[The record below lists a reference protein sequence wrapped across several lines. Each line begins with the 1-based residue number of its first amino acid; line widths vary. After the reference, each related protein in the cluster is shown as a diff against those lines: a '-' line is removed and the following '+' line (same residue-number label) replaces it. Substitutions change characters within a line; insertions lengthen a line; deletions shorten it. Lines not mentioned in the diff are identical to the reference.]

1 MLRTLRIRNL
11 AVIEAVE
18 VELDPGFT
26 ALTGE
31 TGAGKSI
38 LVEAVGLLLGG
49 RASSDLVRTGTDAA
63 VIEAVFDRPD
73 GTEVLVRREITAAGR
88 SRSFVNG
95 ALATAAMLRDVSAD
109 LVELHGQHE
118 HQLLLDPSTHL
129 GFLDADAA
137 LESAAADV
145 SSRWGSVRELR
156 ERLASASMDARE
168 RGARL
173 ELVRF
178 QLAEIDAVK
187 PVAGEDAE
195 LEASRRVLA
204 NAERV
209 DGLCRGAYAELYDDE
224 RAALTQLGSVWKKV
238 EELTAFDPAFAPHLE
253 TRGAVKA
260 QLEDL
265 AAFLRAYADGVD
277 ASPAKLQE
285 VEERLARIERLKRKY
300 GPALE
305 DVVARGESLRT
316 EVARLTGGDRE
327 AGDLEQQLA
336 EASTAYLSA
345 ARELS
350 QARREAAVPFARS
363 VKALLGELAMGETRF
378 DVRFESAEGD
388 PERWDSQG
396 IDRVEFFVS
405 PNPGED
411 PRPLVRI
418 ASGGEL
424 SRIML
429 ALRTHS
435 IRRPSRGGGDPS
447 ERGRKTLIFD
457 EVDAGI
463 GGRAAEAVGALLRE
477 LAGRYQVLCITHLAP
492 IAARATTQCAVEKR
506 VSGGRTV
513 TVVTPLGE
521 DQRVNELSRMLAGS
535 RASDA
540 TRASAR
546 ELLGGAGGAMPANPA
561 LGRTGAKVKQ
571 PAKGESESRRPR
583 A

>member
-18 VELDPGFT
+18 VDLDPGFT

-49 RASSDLVRTGTDAA
+49 RASADLVRTGTDAA
-63 VIEAVFDRPD
+63 TIEAVFERPD
-73 GTEVLVRREITAAGR
+73 GTEVLIRREITAGGR
-88 SRSFVNG
+88 SRSFVDRT
-95 ALATAAMLRDVSAD
+95 LATAGLLREVSAD

-118 HQLLLDPSTHL
+118 HQLLLDPTTHL
-129 GFLDADAA
+129 GFLDADAG
-137 LESAAADV
+137 LEPAAAGV
-145 SSRWGSVRELR
+145 ATLYAQVRELR

-168 RGARL
+168 RAARL

-187 PVAGEDAE
+187 PGAGEDAE
-195 LEASRRVLA
+195 LDAARRVLA

-209 DGLCRGAYAELYDDE
+209 DGLCRTAYGELYDDE
-224 RAALTQLGSVWKKV
+224 RAALTQLVSVWRKV
-238 EELTAFDPAFAPHLE
+238 EELAGLDPAFAPHLDA
-253 TRGAVKA
+253 RGAVKA

-265 AAFLRAYADGVD
+265 ASFLRAYADGVD

-285 VEERLARIERLKRKY
+285 VEDRLARIERLKRKY
-300 GPALE
+300 GPALD
-305 DVVARGESLRT
+305 DVIAKGQALRAEVTRLSGSDEES
-316 EVARLTGGDRE
+316 GDVER
-327 AGDLEQQLA
+327 QLA
-336 EASTAYLSA
+336 AASTAYLTA

-350 QARREAAVPFARS
+350 QARRAAAVPFARS
-363 VKALLGELAMGETRF
+363 LKALLADLAMAETRF
-378 DVRFESAEGD
+378 DVRFESTETEPD
-388 PERWDSQG
+388 RWEAQG
-396 IDRVEFFVS
+396 LDRVEFYVS

-411 PRPLVRI
+411 PRPLARI

-429 ALRTHS
+429 ALRTHGT
-435 IRRPSRGGGDPS
+435 RRPGRGSAQTG
-447 ERGRKTLIFD
+447 GRKTLIFD

-477 LAGRYQVLCITHLAP
+477 LGGRYQVLCITHLAP

-506 VSGGRTV
+506 VTGGRTV
-513 TVVTPLGE
+513 TVVTPLGQ
-521 DQRVNELSRMLAGS
+521 DQRVDELARMLAGS
-535 RASDA
+535 RASEA

-546 ELLGGAGGAMPANPA
+546 ELLGGAGG
-561 LGRTGAKVKQ
+561 GGAKVKQ
-571 PAKGESESRRPR
+571 AAKGESESRRPR
-583 A
+583 P

>member
-49 RASSDLVRTGTDAA
+49 RASADLVRTGTDAA
-63 VIEAVFDRPD
+63 TIEAVFERPD
-73 GTEVLVRREITAAGR
+73 GAEVLIRREITAAGR

-95 ALATAAMLRDVSAD
+95 ALATAGMLREVSAD

-118 HQLLLDPSTHL
+118 HQLLLDPATHL
-129 GFLDADAA
+129 GFLDADAGVGP
-137 LESAAADV
+137 SAAGVAALWA
-145 SSRWGSVRELR
+145 RVRELR
-156 ERLASASMDARE
+156 DRLAGASMDARE
-168 RGARL
+168 RAARL

-187 PVAGEDAE
+187 PVAGEDVE

-209 DGLCRGAYAELYDDE
+209 DGLCRTAYAELYDDE
-224 RAALTQLGSVWKKV
+224 RAALTQLASVWKKV
-238 EELTAFDPAFAPHLE
+238 EELAALDPAFAPHLE
-253 TRGAVKA
+253 PRGAVKA
-260 QLEDL
+260 QLQDL
-265 AAFLRAYADGVD
+265 ASFLRAYADGVD

-285 VEERLARIERLKRKY
+285 VEDRLARIERLKRKY
-300 GPALE
+300 GPALD
-305 DVVARGESLRT
+305 DVVARGQALRL
-316 EVARLTGGDRE
+316 EAGRLTGGGGE
-327 AGDLEQQLA
+327 AGDLERQLA
-336 EASTAYLSA
+336 DASTAFLVA

-350 QARREAAVPFARS
+350 RARREAAVPFTKS
-363 VKALLGELAMGETRF
+363 LKVLLAELAMAETRF
-378 DVRFESAEGD
+378 DVRFESTESD
-388 PERWDSQG
+388 PERWDAHG
-396 IDRVEFFVS
+396 LDRVEFFVS

-411 PRPLVRI
+411 PRPLARV

-429 ALRTHS
+429 ALRTHGT
-435 IRRPSRGGGDPS
+435 RRPARATGAPS
-447 ERGRKTLIFD
+447 EQGRKTLIFD

-463 GGRAAEAVGALLRE
+463 GGRAAEAVGALLGE
-477 LAGRYQVLCITHLAP
+477 LGRRYQVLCITHLAP
-492 IAARATTQCAVEKR
+492 IAARATNQCAVEKR
-506 VSGGRTV
+506 VTGGRTV
-513 TVVTPLGE
+513 TVVTSLSQ
-521 DQRVNELSRMLAGS
+521 DQRVEELSRMLAGS

-546 ELLGGAGGAMPANPA
+546 ELLDGCSGG
-561 LGRTGAKVKQ
+561 GAKVKQ
-571 PAKGESESRRPR
+571 GAKGESESRRPR
-583 A
+583 V

>member
-11 AVIEAVE
+11 AVIEAVQ

-49 RASSDLVRTGTDAA
+49 RASADLVRTGTDAA
-63 VIEAVFDRPD
+63 TIEAVFERPD
-73 GTEVLVRREITAAGR
+73 GAEVLIRREITAAGR

-95 ALATAAMLRDVSAD
+95 ALATAGMLREVSAD

-118 HQLLLDPSTHL
+118 HQLLLDPTTHL
-129 GFLDADAA
+129 GFLDADAGV
-137 LESAAADV
+137 EQAAAGV
-145 SSRWGSVRELR
+145 GALWARVRELR
-156 ERLASASMDARE
+156 DRLAGASMDARE
-168 RGARL
+168 RAARL

-187 PVAGEDAE
+187 PAAGEDVE

-209 DGLCRGAYAELYDDE
+209 DGLCRTAYAELYDDE
-224 RAALTQLGSVWKKV
+224 RAALTQLASVWKKV
-238 EELTAFDPAFAPHLE
+238 EELAALDPAFAPHLE
-253 TRGAVKA
+253 PRGAVKA
-260 QLEDL
+260 QLQDL
-265 AAFLRAYADGVD
+265 ASFLRAYADGVD

-285 VEERLARIERLKRKY
+285 VEDRLARIERLKRKY
-300 GPALE
+300 GPALD
-305 DVVARGESLRT
+305 DVIAKGQALRA
-316 EVARLTGGDRE
+316 EAGRLTGGDGE
-327 AGDLEQQLA
+327 AGDLERQLA
-336 EASTAYLSA
+336 DASTAFLVA

-350 QARREAAVPFARS
+350 RARREAAVPFAKS
-363 VKALLGELAMGETRF
+363 LKVLLAELAMAETRF
-378 DVRFESAEGD
+378 DVRFESTESD
-388 PERWDSQG
+388 PERWDAQG
-396 IDRVEFFVS
+396 LDRVEFFVS

-411 PRPLVRI
+411 PRPLARV

-429 ALRTHS
+429 ALRTHGA
-435 IRRPSRGGGDPS
+435 RRPLRATGTPAA
-447 ERGRKTLIFD
+447 GRKTLIFD

-463 GGRAAEAVGALLRE
+463 GGRAAEAVGALLGE
-477 LAGRYQVLCITHLAP
+477 LGRRYQVLCITHLAP

-506 VSGGRTV
+506 VTGGRTV
-513 TVVTPLGE
+513 TVVASLSQ
-521 DQRVNELSRMLAGS
+521 DQRVDELSRMLAGS

-546 ELLGGAGGAMPANPA
+546 ELLGGAGG
-561 LGRTGAKVKQ
+561 GGAKVKQ
-571 PAKGESESRRPR
+571 GAKGESESRRPR
-583 A
+583 P

>member
-49 RASSDLVRTGTDAA
+49 RASADLVRTGTDAA
-63 VIEAVFDRPD
+63 SIEALFERGD
-73 GTEVLVRREITAAGR
+73 GTEVLIRREITAAGR

-95 ALATAAMLRDVSAD
+95 ALATAGMLRDVSAD

-129 GFLDADAA
+129 GFLDAAA
-137 LESAAADV
+137 RLEAAAAEV
-145 SSRWGSVRELR
+145 ATRWARVRELR
-156 ERLASASMDARE
+156 DRLSNASMDARE
-168 RGARL
+168 RAARL

-178 QLAEIDAVK
+178 QLAEIDTVK
-187 PVAGEDAE
+187 PVAGEDSE
-195 LEASRRVLA
+195 LDAARRVLA

-209 DGLCRGAYAELYDDE
+209 DGLCRGAYAELYDEE
-224 RAALTQLGSVWKKV
+224 RAALAQLGSVWKKV
-238 EELTAFDPAFAPHLE
+238 EELATLDPVFASHLE
-253 TRGAVKA
+253 MRAAVKA

-265 AAFLRAYADGVD
+265 ATFLRAYADGVD
-277 ASPAKLQE
+277 ASPARLQE
-285 VEERLARIERLKRKY
+285 VEERLARIERLKRKH

-305 DVVARGESLRT
+305 DVIAKGQALRA
-316 EVARLTGGDRE
+316 EVARLTGDDGA
-327 AGDLEQQLA
+327 AGEIERQLA
-336 EASTAYLSA
+336 EASAAYVTA
-345 ARELS
+345 ARDLS
-350 QARREAAVPFARS
+350 RARREAAVPFARS
-363 VKALLGELAMGETRF
+363 LKSMLADLAMAETRF
-378 DVRFESAEGD
+378 EVRFESTEGD
-388 PERWDSQG
+388 PDRWDAQG

-411 PRPLVRI
+411 PRPLARI

-429 ALRTHS
+429 ALRTHGT
-435 IRRPSRGGGDPS
+435 RGSARGDS
-447 ERGRKTLIFD
+447 GRKTLIFD

-477 LAGRYQVLCITHLAP
+477 LGGGYQVLCITHLAP

-506 VSGGRTV
+506 VAGGRTM
-513 TVVTPLGE
+513 TVVTGLSQ
-521 DQRVNELSRMLAGS
+521 DQRVEELSRMLAGS

-546 ELLGGAGGAMPANPA
+546 ELLGGVIATAPAGTVS
-561 LGRTGAKVKQ
+561 GREAKVKQ
-571 PAKGESESRRPR
+571 QAKGESESRRPR

>member
-49 RASSDLVRTGTDAA
+49 RASADLVRTGTDAA
-63 VIEAVFDRPD
+63 SIEALFERAD
-73 GTEVLVRREITAAGR
+73 GTEVLIRREITAAGR

-95 ALATAAMLRDVSAD
+95 TLATAGMLRDVSTD

-129 GFLDADAA
+129 GFLDAAA
-137 LESAAADV
+137 GLETVAAGVAT
-145 SSRWGSVRELR
+145 RWARVRELR
-156 ERLASASMDARE
+156 ERLAGASMDARE
-168 RGARL
+168 RAARL

-195 LEASRRVLA
+195 LDSTRRVLA

-209 DGLCRGAYAELYDDE
+209 DGLCRGAYSELYDDE
-224 RAALTQLGSVWKKV
+224 RAALSQLASVWKKV
-238 EELTAFDPAFAPHLE
+238 EELAALDPVFGTHLE
-253 TRGAVKA
+253 ARGGVKA

-265 AAFLRAYADGVD
+265 ATFLRAYADGVD
-277 ASPAKLQE
+277 ASPARLQE
-285 VEERLARIERLKRKY
+285 VEERLARIERLKRKH

-305 DVVARGESLRT
+305 DVISRGQSLRA
-316 EVARLTGGDRE
+316 EVARLTGGDGE
-327 AGDLEQQLA
+327 AGEIERQLA
-336 EASTAYLSA
+336 EASTAYVAA
-345 ARELS
+345 ARDLS
-350 QARREAAVPFARS
+350 RARREADVPFARS
-363 VKALLGELAMGETRF
+363 LKALLAELAMAETRF
-378 DVRFESAEGD
+378 EVRFESTEDD
-388 PERWDSQG
+388 PDRWDAQG

-411 PRPLVRI
+411 PRPLARI

-429 ALRTHS
+429 ALRTQAT
-435 IRRPSRGGGDPS
+435 RRPARGAGRADS
-447 ERGRKTLIFD
+447 GRKTLIFD

-477 LAGRYQVLCITHLAP
+477 LGARYQVLCITHLAP

-506 VSGGRTV
+506 VAGGRTM
-513 TVVTPLGE
+513 TVVTGLSQ
-521 DQRVNELSRMLAGS
+521 DQRVDELSRMLAGS

-546 ELLGGAGGAMPANPA
+546 ELLDGAVPG
-561 LGRTGAKVKQ
+561 GAKVKQ
-571 PAKGESESRRPR
+571 QAKGESESRRPR
-583 A
+583 V

>member
-11 AVIEAVE
+11 AVIEAVQ
-18 VELDPGFT
+18 VDLDPGFT

-49 RASSDLVRTGTDAA
+49 RASSDLVRTGTDVAT
-63 VIEAVFDRPD
+63 IEAVFERPD
-73 GTEVLVRREITAAGR
+73 GAEVLIRREITAGGR
-88 SRSFVNG
+88 SRSFVDG
-95 ALATAAMLRDVSAD
+95 SLATASLLREVSAD

-129 GFLDADAA
+129 GFLDADAG
-137 LESAAADV
+137 LESGAAAV
-145 SSRWGSVRELR
+145 AALYTHVRELR
-156 ERLASASMDARE
+156 DRLASASMDARE
-168 RGARL
+168 RAARL

-187 PVAGEDAE
+187 PVAGEDAD
-195 LEASRRVLA
+195 LEATRRVLA

-209 DGLCRGAYAELYDDE
+209 DGLCRTAYGELYDDE
-224 RAALTQLGSVWKKV
+224 RAALTQLVSVWKKV
-238 EELTAFDPAFAPHLE
+238 EELAGLDPAFAPHLDA
-253 TRGAVKA
+253 RGAVKA

-265 AAFLRAYADGVD
+265 ASFLRAYADGVD

-285 VEERLARIERLKRKY
+285 VDDRLAGIERLKRKY
-300 GPALE
+300 GPSLD
-305 DVVARGESLRT
+305 DVVAKGQALRA
-316 EVARLTGGDRE
+316 EVARLTGGDEESGEVER
-327 AGDLEQQLA
+327 QLA
-336 EASTAYLSA
+336 AASTAYLTA

-350 QARREAAVPFARS
+350 QARRAAAVPFARS
-363 VKALLGELAMGETRF
+363 LKSLLADLAMAETRF
-378 DVRFESAEGD
+378 DVRFDSTETEPD
-388 PERWDSQG
+388 RWDASG
-396 IDRVEFFVS
+396 VDRVEFFVS

-411 PRPLVRI
+411 PRPLARI

-429 ALRTHS
+429 ALRTHGT
-435 IRRPSRGGGDPS
+435 RRPGRGSAQAG
-447 ERGRKTLIFD
+447 GRKTLIFD

-477 LAGRYQVLCITHLAP
+477 LGGRYQVLCITHLAP

-506 VSGGRTV
+506 IASGRTV
-513 TVVTPLGE
+513 TVVTALSQDE
-521 DQRVNELSRMLAGS
+521 RVDELSRMLAGS
-535 RASDA
+535 RASEA

-546 ELLGGAGGAMPANPA
+546 ELLGGSATESGPP
-561 LGRTGAKVKQ
+561 GRAGAKAKQ

>member
-49 RASSDLVRTGTDAA
+49 RASADLVRTGTDTAT
-63 VIEAVFDRPD
+63 IEALFERPD
-73 GTEVLVRREITAAGR
+73 GAEVLIRRDITAAGR
-88 SRSFVNG
+88 SRSFVDG
-95 ALATAAMLRDVSAD
+95 SLATAGLLREVSAD

-118 HQLLLDPSTHL
+118 HQLLTDPSTHL
-129 GFLDADAA
+129 GFLDADAG
-137 LESAAADV
+137 LEPAAAGV
-145 SSRWGSVRELR
+145 AALFARVRELR

-168 RGARL
+168 RAARL
-173 ELVRF
+173 ELVAF
-178 QLAEIDAVK
+178 QLGEIDAVK

-195 LEASRRVLA
+195 LDATRRVLA

-209 DGLCRGAYAELYDDE
+209 DGLCRTAYGELYDDE
-224 RAALTQLGSVWKKV
+224 RAALTQLVSVWRKV
-238 EELTAFDPAFAPHLE
+238 EELAGLDPAFAPHLDA
-253 TRGAVKA
+253 RGAVKA

-285 VEERLARIERLKRKY
+285 VEDRLARVERLKRKY
-300 GPALE
+300 GPALD
-305 DVVARGESLRT
+305 DVIAKGQALRA
-316 EVARLTGGDRE
+316 EASRLTGSDEESGDVER
-327 AGDLEQQLA
+327 QLA
-336 EASTAYLSA
+336 AASTAYLTA

-350 QARREAAVPFARS
+350 QARRAAAVPFARS
-363 VKALLGELAMGETRF
+363 LKALLADLAMAETRF
-378 DVRFESAEGD
+378 EVRFESAEAEPD
-388 PERWDSQG
+388 RWEPHG
-396 IDRVEFFVS
+396 LDRVEFYVS

-411 PRPLVRI
+411 PRPLARI

-429 ALRTHS
+429 ALRTHGT
-435 IRRPSRGGGDPS
+435 RRPGRGSASTG
-447 ERGRKTLIFD
+447 GRKTLIFD

-477 LAGRYQVLCITHLAP
+477 LGGRYQVLCITHLAP

-506 VSGGRTV
+506 VAGGRTV
-513 TVVTPLGE
+513 TVVTPLGQ
-521 DQRVNELSRMLAGS
+521 DQRVDELSRMLAGS

-546 ELLGGAGGAMPANPA
+546 ELLGAAGGA
-561 LGRTGAKVKQ
+561 GAKVKQ

>member
-49 RASSDLVRTGTDAA
+49 RASADLVRTGTDVAT
-63 VIEAVFDRPD
+63 IEALFERAD
-73 GTEVLVRREITAAGR
+73 GTEVLIRREIAAGGR
-88 SRSFVNG
+88 SRSFVDG
-95 ALATAAMLRDVSAD
+95 ALATAGMLRDVSAD

-129 GFLDADAA
+129 GFLDADAG
-137 LESAAADV
+137 LEAAATGV
-145 SSRWGSVRELR
+145 ASAWGRVRELR
-156 ERLASASMDARE
+156 ERLAGASMDARE
-168 RGARL
+168 RAARL

-187 PVAGEDAE
+187 PVAGEDAD

-224 RAALTQLGSVWKKV
+224 RAALTQLSSVWKRV
-238 EELTAFDPAFAPHLE
+238 EELAVLDPAFAPHLE
-253 TRGAVKA
+253 ARGSVKA

-265 AAFLRAYADGVD
+265 ATFLRAYADGVD
-277 ASPAKLQE
+277 ASPAKLQALE
-285 VEERLARIERLKRKY
+285 DRLARLERLKRKY

-305 DVVARGESLRT
+305 DVVAKGQALRA
-316 EVARLTGGDRE
+316 EAARLTDGDAE
-327 AGDLEQQLA
+327 AGELERQLSEGSA
-336 EASTAYLSA
+336 AYLVA

-350 QARREAAVPFARS
+350 RARREAAVPFARS
-363 VKALLGELAMGETRF
+363 LKALLADLAMAETRF

-388 PERWDSQG
+388 PERWDGHG

-411 PRPLVRI
+411 PRPLARI

-429 ALRTHS
+429 ALRTHGT
-435 IRRPSRGGGDPS
+435 RRPVRAGAGADG
-447 ERGRKTLIFD
+447 GRKTLIFD

-463 GGRAAEAVGALLRE
+463 GGRASEAVGALLRE
-477 LAGRYQVLCITHLAP
+477 LGSRYQVLCITHLAP

-506 VSGGRTV
+506 VAGGRTV
-513 TVVTPLGE
+513 TVVTPLGQDE
-521 DQRVNELSRMLAGS
+521 RVDELSRMLAGS

-546 ELLGGAGGAMPANPA
+546 ELLGGSAAAVGDGPS
-561 LGRTGAKVKQ
+561 GRGAKVKQ

>member
-18 VELDPGFT
+18 VDLDPGFT

-49 RASSDLVRTGTDAA
+49 RASADLVRTGTDVAT
-63 VIEAVFDRPD
+63 IEAVFERAN
-73 GTEVLVRREITAAGR
+73 GTEVLIRREISAGGR
-88 SRSFVNG
+88 SRSFVDG
-95 ALATAAMLRDVSAD
+95 ALATAGMLRDVSTD

-129 GFLDADAA
+129 GFLDADAG
-137 LESAAADV
+137 LEAASAGVASAWA
-145 SSRWGSVRELR
+145 RVRELR
-156 ERLASASMDARE
+156 ERLAGASMDARE
-168 RGARL
+168 RAARL

-187 PVAGEDAE
+187 PATGEDAE
-195 LEASRRVLA
+195 LEAARRVLA

-224 RAALTQLGSVWKKV
+224 RAALTQLSSVWKRV
-238 EELTAFDPAFAPHLE
+238 EELAALDPAFAPHLE
-253 TRGAVKA
+253 ARGALKA

-265 AAFLRAYADGVD
+265 ATFLRAYADGVD

-285 VEERLARIERLKRKY
+285 VEDRLARLERLKRKY
-300 GPALE
+300 GPGLE
-305 DVVARGESLRT
+305 EVLAKGQTLRA
-316 EVARLTGGDRE
+316 EVARLTGPDGE
-327 AGDLEQQLA
+327 AGELERQLA
-336 EASTAYLSA
+336 EASTAYVAA

-350 QARREAAVPFARS
+350 RARREAAGPFARS
-363 VKALLGELAMGETRF
+363 LKALLADLAMAETRF
-378 DVRFESAEGD
+378 DVRFESAESD
-388 PERWDSQG
+388 PERWDAQG

-411 PRPLVRI
+411 PRPLARI

-429 ALRTHS
+429 ALRTHGT
-435 IRRPSRGGGDPS
+435 RRPVPAAAQAAD
-447 ERGRKTLIFD
+447 GRKTLIFD

-463 GGRAAEAVGALLRE
+463 GGRASEAVGALLRE
-477 LAGRYQVLCITHLAP
+477 LGSRYQVLCITHLAP

-506 VSGGRTV
+506 VAGGRTV
-513 TVVTPLGE
+513 TVVTPLGQ
-521 DQRVNELSRMLAGS
+521 DQRVDELSRMIAGS

-546 ELLGGAGGAMPANPA
+546 ELLVGSGGAVSDGAPS
-561 LGRTGAKVKQ
+561 GRGAKVKQ

>member
-63 VIEAVFDRPD
+63 IIEAVFERPD
-73 GTEVLVRREITAAGR
+73 GSEVLIRREITAAGR
-88 SRSFVNG
+88 SRSFVDG
-95 ALATAAMLRDVSAD
+95 ALATAGVLREVSSD

-118 HQLLLDPSTHL
+118 HQSLLDPSTHL
-129 GFLDADAA
+129 RFLDADAG
-137 LESAAADV
+137 LEAAAAEV
-145 SSRWGSVRELR
+145 AMRWGHVSECR
-156 ERLASASMDARE
+156 ERLAGASMDARE
-168 RGARL
+168 RAARL
-173 ELVRF
+173 DLVGF
-178 QLAEIDAVK
+178 QLGEIDAVQ
-187 PVAGEDAE
+187 PVAGEDVE
-195 LEASRRVLA
+195 LDATRRVLA
-204 NAERV
+204 DAERV
-209 DGLCRGAYAELYDDE
+209 ESLCRSAHDELYENE

-238 EELTAFDPAFAPHLE
+238 EELAQLDPAFMPHLE
-253 TRGAVKA
+253 ARNPVKA
-260 QLEDL
+260 QLQDL
-265 AAFLRAYADGVD
+265 ASFLRSYADGVD

-285 VEERLARIERLKRKY
+285 VEDRLARLERLKRKY
-300 GPALE
+300 GPTLDDAI
-305 DVVARGESLRT
+305 AKGAHLRA
-316 EVARLTGGDRE
+316 ERARLTGSDER
-327 AGDLEQQLA
+327 AGDLE
-336 EASTAYLSA
+336 
-345 ARELS
+345 RELAAAS
-350 QARREAAVPFARS
+350 DAYHAAAGELSRARRAAAAPFARS
-363 VKALLGELAMGETRF
+363 LKTLLADLAMAETRF
-378 DVRFESAEGD
+378 EVRFESREAAPD
-388 PERWDSQG
+388 RWDAQG
-396 IDRVEFFVS
+396 IDGVEFFVS

-411 PRPLVRI
+411 PRPLARI

-429 ALRTHS
+429 ALRTHGS
-435 IRRPSRGGGDPS
+435 RRPESGGAV
-447 ERGRKTLIFD
+447 GRKTLIFD

-477 LAGRYQVLCITHLAP
+477 LGGRYQVLCITHLAP

-506 VSGGRTV
+506 VTGGRTV
-513 TVVTPLGE
+513 TVVTRLGE
-521 DQRVNELSRMLAGS
+521 DARVGELSRMIAGS
-535 RASDA
+535 RASEA

-546 ELLGGAGGAMPANPA
+546 EMLGGGGTVSESPPS
-561 LGRTGAKVKQ
+561 GRGAKVKQ

>member
-49 RASSDLVRTGTDAA
+49 RASADLVRTGTEVAT
-63 VIEAVFDRPD
+63 IEAIFERPD
-73 GTEVLVRREITAAGR
+73 GSEALIRREITTAGR

-95 ALATAAMLRDVSAD
+95 ALATAGMLREVSAD

-118 HQLLLDPSTHL
+118 HQLLLDPATHL
-129 GFLDADAA
+129 GFLDADAGV
-137 LESAAADV
+137 EQAAAGV
-145 SSRWGSVRELR
+145 AALWARVRELR
-156 ERLASASMDARE
+156 DRLAGASMDARE
-168 RGARL
+168 RAARL

-209 DGLCRGAYAELYDDE
+209 DGLCRTAYAELYDDE
-224 RAALTQLGSVWKKV
+224 RAALTQLAAVWKKV
-238 EELTAFDPAFAPHLE
+238 EELAALDPAFTPHLE
-253 TRGAVKA
+253 ARGAVKA
-260 QLEDL
+260 QLQDL
-265 AAFLRAYADGVD
+265 ASFLRAYADGVD

-285 VEERLARIERLKRKY
+285 VEDRLARIERLKRKY

-305 DVVARGESLRT
+305 DVVAKGQALRA
-316 EVARLTGGDRE
+316 EAGRLTGGDGE
-327 AGDLEQQLA
+327 AGDLERQLA
-336 EASTAYLSA
+336 DASTAFLVA

-350 QARREAAVPFARS
+350 RARREASVPFAKS
-363 VKALLGELAMGETRF
+363 LKGLLAELAMAETRF
-378 DVRFESAEGD
+378 EVRFESTESD
-388 PERWDSQG
+388 SERWDAQG
-396 IDRVEFFVS
+396 LDRVEFFVS

-411 PRPLVRI
+411 PRPLARV

-429 ALRTHS
+429 ALRTHGT
-435 IRRPSRGGGDPS
+435 RRPARAGGRPI
-447 ERGRKTLIFD
+447 EHGRKTLIFD

-463 GGRAAEAVGALLRE
+463 GGRAAEAVGALLGE
-477 LAGRYQVLCITHLAP
+477 LGRGFQVLCITHLAP

-506 VSGGRTV
+506 VAGGRTV
-513 TVVTPLGE
+513 TVVTSLSQ
-521 DQRVNELSRMLAGS
+521 DQRVDELSRMLAGS

-546 ELLGGAGGAMPANPA
+546 ELLGGGG
-561 LGRTGAKVKQ
+561 GRGAKAKQ
-571 PAKGESESRRPR
+571 GAKGESESRRPR

>member
-1 MLRTLRIRNL
+1 MLHTLRIRNL

-49 RASSDLVRTGTDAA
+49 RASADLVRTGTDLAT
-63 VIEAVFDRPD
+63 IEAVFQRPN
-73 GTEVLVRREITAAGR
+73 GVEVLIRREITAGGR
-88 SRSFVNG
+88 SRSFVDG
-95 ALATAAMLRDVSAD
+95 ALATASLLREVSSD

-118 HQLLLDPSTHL
+118 HQLLLDPATHL
-129 GFLDADAA
+129 GFLDADAGLDA
-137 LESAAADV
+137 PAARVATLW
-145 SSRWGSVRELR
+145 SRVRESR
-156 ERLASASMDARE
+156 DRLAGASMDARE
-168 RGARL
+168 RAARL

-187 PVAGEDAE
+187 PLAGEDAE
-195 LEASRRVLA
+195 LDATRRVLA

-209 DGLCRGAYAELYDDE
+209 DGLCRSAYSELYDDE
-224 RAALTQLGSVWKKV
+224 RAALTQLVTVWKKV
-238 EELTAFDPAFAPHLE
+238 EELAGIDPAFAPHLE
-253 TRGAVKA
+253 TRGPVKA

-265 AAFLRAYADGVD
+265 ASFLRAYADGVD
-277 ASPAKLQE
+277 ASPARLQE
-285 VEERLARIERLKRKY
+285 VEDRLARIERLKRKH
-300 GPALE
+300 GPSLE
-305 DVVARGESLRT
+305 DVIGRGEALRA
-316 EVARLTGGDRE
+316 EVARLAGGDE
-327 AGDLEQQLA
+327 ASGELERQLA
-336 EASTAYLSA
+336 TASTAYLAA

-350 QARREAAVPFARS
+350 QARRAAAVPFATS
-363 VKALLGELAMGETRF
+363 LKALLADLAMAETRF
-378 DVRFESAEGD
+378 DVRFESAEAD
-388 PERWDSQG
+388 PERWDARG
-396 IDRVEFFVS
+396 IDRVEFYVS

-411 PRPLVRI
+411 PRPLARI

-429 ALRTHS
+429 ALRTHGT
-435 IRRPSRGGGDPS
+435 RRPSKGS
-447 ERGRKTLIFD
+447 ANAAGRKTLIFD

-463 GGRAAEAVGALLRE
+463 GGRAADAVGVLLRE
-477 LAGRYQVLCITHLAP
+477 LGARYQVLCITHLAP

-513 TVVTPLGE
+513 TVVTPLSQ
-521 DQRVNELSRMLAGS
+521 DQRVDEVSRMLAGS
-535 RASDA
+535 RASEA

-546 ELLGGAGGAMPANPA
+546 ELLGGGGVAAAGAQTA
-561 LGRTGAKVKQ
+561 GRGAKAKQ
-571 PAKGESESRRPR
+571 PAKGESESRRSR

>member
-49 RASSDLVRTGTDAA
+49 RASSDLVRTGTDSAT
-63 VIEAVFDRPD
+63 IEAVFERAD
-73 GTEVLVRREITAAGR
+73 GGEVLIRREITAAGR
-88 SRSFVNG
+88 SRSFVDG

-118 HQLLLDPSTHL
+118 HQSLLDPSTHL
-129 GFLDADAA
+129 RFLDADAG
-137 LESAAADV
+137 LEAAAADV
-145 SSRWGSVRELR
+145 AALWERLR
-156 ERLASASMDARE
+156 ECRDRLTGASMDERE
-168 RGARL
+168 RRARL
-173 ELVRF
+173 ELVSF
-178 QLAEIDAVK
+178 QLGEIDAVK
-187 PVAGEDAE
+187 PVAGEDVE
-195 LEASRRVLA
+195 LAATRLVLA

-209 DGLCRGAYAELYDDE
+209 EGLCRSAHDELYENE

-238 EELTAFDPAFAPHLE
+238 EELAHLDPAFAPHLE
-253 TRGAVKA
+253 ARSAVKA
-260 QLEDL
+260 QLQDL
-265 AAFLRAYADGVD
+265 ASFLRSYADGVD
-277 ASPAKLQE
+277 ASPARLQE
-285 VEERLARIERLKRKY
+285 VEDRLARLERLKRKY
-300 GPALE
+300 GPGLD
-305 DVVARGESLRT
+305 DVLAKAVGLR
-316 EVARLTGGDRE
+316 
-327 AGDLEQQLA
+327 A
-336 EASTAYLSA
+336 EAVRLSGSDEQAGELERQLEAATSAYRAAAGKLSH
-345 ARELS
+345 
-350 QARREAAVPFARS
+350 ARRAAAGGFAGS
-363 VKALLGELAMGETRF
+363 LKALLAELAMAETRF
-378 DVRFESAEGD
+378 EVRFESNEESPD
-388 PERWDSQG
+388 RWDAHG
-396 IDRVEFFVS
+396 LDRVEFFVS

-411 PRPLVRI
+411 PRPLARI

-429 ALRTHS
+429 ALRTHGS
-435 IRRPSRGGGDPS
+435 RRPARAANASPA
-447 ERGRKTLIFD
+447 RKTLIFD

-477 LAGRYQVLCITHLAP
+477 LGGRFQVLCITHLAP

-506 VSGGRTV
+506 VAGGRTM
-513 TVVTPLGE
+513 TVVTRLG
-521 DQRVNELSRMLAGS
+521 DDDRVGELSRMIAGS

-546 ELLGGAGGAMPANPA
+546 EMLGASSGAG
-561 LGRTGAKVKQ
+561 AKAKQ
-571 PAKGESESRRPR
+571 GAKGESESPRPR

>member
-18 VELDPGFT
+18 VDLDPGFT

-49 RASSDLVRTGTDAA
+49 RASTDLVRTGTDVA
-63 VIEAVFDRPD
+63 VIEALFERAD
-73 GTEVLVRREITAAGR
+73 GTEVLIRREIAAGGR
-88 SRSFVNG
+88 SRSFVDG
-95 ALATAAMLRDVSAD
+95 ALATAGMLRDVSAD

-129 GFLDADAA
+129 GFLDADAG
-137 LESAAADV
+137 LETAASSVASAWA
-145 SSRWGSVRELR
+145 RVRELR
-156 ERLASASMDARE
+156 DRLAGASMDARE
-168 RGARL
+168 RAARL

-178 QLAEIDAVK
+178 QLGEIDAVK
-187 PVAGEDAE
+187 PHAGEDAD

-209 DGLCRGAYAELYDDE
+209 DSLCRGAYAELYDDE
-224 RAALTQLGSVWKKV
+224 RAALTQLSSVWKRV
-238 EELTAFDPAFAPHLE
+238 EELAVLDPAFMPHLE
-253 TRGAVKA
+253 ARGSVKA

-265 AAFLRAYADGVD
+265 ATFLRAYADGVD

-285 VEERLARIERLKRKY
+285 VEDRLARLERLKRKY

-305 DVVARGESLRT
+305 DVVAKGNALRA
-316 EVARLTGGDRE
+316 EVARLTGGEGE
-327 AGDLEQQLA
+327 AGEIERQLA
-336 EASTAYLSA
+336 EASTAYVVA

-350 QARREAAVPFARS
+350 RVRREAAVPFARS
-363 VKALLGELAMGETRF
+363 LKALLADLAMAETRF
-378 DVRFESAEGD
+378 EVRFESAESD
-388 PERWDSQG
+388 PERWDAQG

-411 PRPLVRI
+411 PRPLARI

-429 ALRTHS
+429 ALRTHGT
-435 IRRPSRGGGDPS
+435 RRPVRTAAGAADS
-447 ERGRKTLIFD
+447 GRKTLIFD

-463 GGRAAEAVGALLRE
+463 GGRASEAVGALLRE
-477 LAGRYQVLCITHLAP
+477 LGGRYQVLCITHLAP

-506 VSGGRTV
+506 VAGGRTV
-513 TVVTPLGE
+513 TVVTPLGQ
-521 DQRVNELSRMLAGS
+521 DQRVDELSRMLAGS

-546 ELLGGAGGAMPANPA
+546 ELLGGAAVPPA
-561 LGRTGAKVKQ
+561 RGAKVKQ

>member
-49 RASSDLVRTGTDAA
+49 RASADLVRTGTDAA
-63 VIEAVFDRPD
+63 TIEAVFERPD
-73 GTEVLVRREITAAGR
+73 GTEVLIRREITAAGR
-88 SRSFVNG
+88 SRSFVDG
-95 ALATAAMLRDVSAD
+95 ALATAGMLREVSAD

-118 HQLLLDPSTHL
+118 HQLLLDPATHL
-129 GFLDADAA
+129 GFLDADAGV
-137 LESAAADV
+137 EQAAAGV
-145 SSRWGSVRELR
+145 AALWARVRELR
-156 ERLASASMDARE
+156 DRLAGASMDARE
-168 RGARL
+168 RAARL

-187 PVAGEDAE
+187 PVAGEDVE

-209 DGLCRGAYAELYDDE
+209 DSLCRTAYAELYDDE
-224 RAALTQLGSVWKKV
+224 RAALAQLASVWKNV
-238 EELTAFDPAFAPHLE
+238 EELAALDPAFTPHLE
-253 TRGAVKA
+253 ARGAVKA
-260 QLEDL
+260 QLQDL
-265 AAFLRAYADGVD
+265 ASFLRAYADSVD

-285 VEERLARIERLKRKY
+285 VEDRLARIERLKRKY

-305 DVVARGESLRT
+305 DVVTKGRALRA
-316 EVARLTGGDRE
+316 EAGRLTGGDGE
-327 AGDLEQQLA
+327 AGDLERQLA
-336 EASTAYLSA
+336 EASTAFLVA

-350 QARREAAVPFARS
+350 RARREAAVPFAKS
-363 VKALLGELAMGETRF
+363 LKGLLADLAMAETRF
-378 DVRFESAEGD
+378 EARFESTESD
-388 PERWDSQG
+388 PERWDAQG
-396 IDRVEFFVS
+396 LDRVEFFVS

-411 PRPLVRI
+411 PRPLARV

-429 ALRTHS
+429 ALRTHGT
-435 IRRPSRGGGDPS
+435 RRPERAGGKLV
-447 ERGRKTLIFD
+447 EHGRKTLIFD

-463 GGRAAEAVGALLRE
+463 GGRAAEAVGALLGE
-477 LAGRYQVLCITHLAP
+477 LGRRYQVLCITHLAP

-506 VSGGRTV
+506 VAAGRTV
-513 TVVTPLGE
+513 TVVTSLSQ
-521 DQRVNELSRMLAGS
+521 DQRVEELSRMLAGS

-546 ELLGGAGGAMPANPA
+546 ELLGGSGGGAK
-561 LGRTGAKVKQ
+561 AKQ
-571 PAKGESESRRPR
+571 RAKGESESRRPR